1 MARTPTQKQIR
12 RLPREERLARIN
24 DAARTVFEQKSYE
37 DASMAE
43 IAAGADLSEAALY
56 KFYEGKHALVAAV
69 IEDWYEELISD
80 IDATLSG
87 IPDPLARLRFLIWRQ
102 LKAFAAAPGLCR
114 VILLEMRGHANYR
127 GSPVHDCNRRYT
139 TFMLKTL
146 EQGIAEGVIRADAPA
161 PLLRDLIY
169 GGIEHSVWD
178 FLAGRKKTLK
188 VDQLTDQ
195 IFALFSSGVSR
206 TAQLDDALA
215 RLEQATQLLNQKA
228 GT

>member
-1 MARTPTQKQIR
+1 MARTPTQRQIK
-12 RLPREERLARIN
+12 RLPREERLTRIKS
-24 DAARTVFEQKSYE
+24 AARMIFEQKGYE
-37 DASMAE
+37 DTAMAE

-80 IDATLSG
+80 ITANLSG

-114 VILLEMRGHANYR
+114 VILLEMRGHADYR

-139 TFMLKTL
+139 AFMLDTL
-146 EQGIAEGVIRADAPA
+146 EQGISDGVIRADAPA

-178 FLAGRKKTLK
+178 FLSGRKKSLN
-188 VDQLTDQ
+188 VDDLTEQ
-195 IFALFSSGVSR
+195 IFNMISAGVSR
-206 TAQLDDALA
+206 AAQLDDALA
-215 RLEQATQLLNQKA
+215 RLEQATALINQKA